1 MYLAKAHFKKQN
13 FTECKKITTKLM
25 ARYPH
30 DMRLIF
36 NLAQCLYQ
44 EATVIFHRE
53 SRQVKETQYA
63 ISNLVHSKRLF
74 QNFMSKRENLMNL
87 NASNES
93 REVMEMRNRAY
104 IEMYKVADETI
115 KYIADLH
122 ESSALYLQHD

>member
-1 MYLAKAHFKKQN
+1 
-13 FTECKKITTKLM
+13 
-25 ARYPH
+25 
-30 DMRLIF
+30 
-36 NLAQCLYQ
+36 
-44 EATVIFHRE
+44 
-53 SRQVKETQYA
+53 
-63 ISNLVHSKRLF
+63 
-74 QNFMSKRENLMNL
+74 MSKRDHLANL